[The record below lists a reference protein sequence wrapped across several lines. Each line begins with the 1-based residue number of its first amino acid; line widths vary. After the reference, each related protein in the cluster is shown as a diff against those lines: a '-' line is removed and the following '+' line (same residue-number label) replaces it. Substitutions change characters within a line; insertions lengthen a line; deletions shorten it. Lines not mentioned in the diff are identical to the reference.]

1 MARTKGAVGKGVDNK
16 DVRDYLLA
24 HGPLSHLNRPGNPGD

>member
-16 DVRDYLLA
+16 DVRDYLL
-24 HGPLSHLNRPGNPGD
+24 GKVRTSS